1 MRIQTISAR
10 IQRGFTLL
18 EVMVAAAILSIAI
31 VGLLS
36 VLTATQRLQQ
46 QTRESTLALNAIRDK
61 LEELRN
67 YPNFN
72 EEGPLPAGTH
82 ANAPIVDYYTGGG
95 TDPRTGLSLNLFTV
109 PGLNPDRPWTVADDL
124 DSDGAPDLAEP
135 GDSDAD
141 AIVGFVQ
148 FFTDETATDDNAV
161 RVGLPMDLDGDSAN
175 TNATTNADGDANGF
189 RDYNLLPV
197 TVRVEWRSGTGSR
210 FMQVSTA
217 LSRRK

>member
-1 MRIQTISAR
+1 MRTQIMLTR
-10 IQRGFTLL
+10 LRRGFTLL
-18 EVMVAAAILSIAI
+18 EVMVAAAILAIGI

-36 VLTATQRLQQ
+36 VLTATQRMQQ

-72 EEGPLPAGTH
+72 EEW
-82 ANAPIVDYYTGGG
+82 TGAGG
-95 TDPRTGLSLNLFTV
+95 TNAVRPIIDHYSQTNNPRTGRSYWQFDV
-109 PGLNPDRPWTVADDL
+109 PGLNPDRPWTTADDL
-124 DSDGAPDLAEP
+124 DSDGNADLAEL
-135 GDSDAD
+135 GDTEGDA
-141 AIVGFVQ
+141 AVGFVE
-148 FFTDETATDDNAV
+148 FFFDETANDEDAV
-161 RVGLPMDLDGDSAN
+161 RVGMPMDLDGDGATT
-175 TNATTNADGDANGF
+175 TNNTNADGDANGF

-217 LSRRK
+217 LSRRR